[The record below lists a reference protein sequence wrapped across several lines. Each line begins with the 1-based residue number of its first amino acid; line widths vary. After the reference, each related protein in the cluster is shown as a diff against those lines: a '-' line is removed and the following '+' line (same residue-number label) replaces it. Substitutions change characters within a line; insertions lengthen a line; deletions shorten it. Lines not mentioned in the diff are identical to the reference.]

1 VTPRRPQLPRSHSGG
16 APTRRWLWLACLAL
30 AGAGGYWLGA
40 EPAVRPTGPAPAPA
54 PSAVRAEQGPKVRDR
69 RAAPQPPRDES
80 ATPAPTLRAKPA
92 PEERAEP
99 SAEAAAPIDA
109 PETDEPTA
117 SADPHSPGTAAV
129 EPESVPAPPEVA
141 AERAARPKPRPRRL
155 DLTVLRRWR
164 QPGLCA
170 RPERSSEAQQVLMS
184 HFRAAE
190 LAAGAR
196 VFLDPRLPA
205 GAEQPVLGY
214 LEEAQ
219 RILQAE
225 LQLAPGVPD
234 VFLYQDVQLLLASAC
249 TNADVVAY
257 YDGALHIVVT
267 RDDVRESVLHEFTH
281 HALMT
286 AGVIGPAWLQEGLA
300 MHVARETWWRRP
312 ELLQRLLD
320 RPFGL
325 STMETMVPY
334 TLENDQAV
342 LFYVQAAAMVE
353 CTTREPDS
361 TLSGLLSELDV
372 QQAGES
378 LDYGLPARAELS
390 ALRECVRELIQ
401 EPPARQD

>member
-1 VTPRRPQLPRSHSGG
+1 
-16 APTRRWLWLACLAL
+16 
-30 AGAGGYWLGA
+30 
-40 EPAVRPTGPAPAPA
+40 
-54 PSAVRAEQGPKVRDR
+54 
-69 RAAPQPPRDES
+69 
-80 ATPAPTLRAKPA
+80 
-92 PEERAEP
+92 
-99 SAEAAAPIDA
+99 
-109 PETDEPTA
+109 
-117 SADPHSPGTAAV
+117 
-129 EPESVPAPPEVA
+129 
-141 AERAARPKPRPRRL
+141 
-155 DLTVLRRWR
+155 
-164 QPGLCA
+164 
-170 RPERSSEAQQVLMS
+170 MS
-184 HFRAAE
+184 HFRSSE
-190 LAAGAR
+190 LAGGAR

-234 VFLYQDVQLLLASAC
+234 LFLYHDIQLLLASAC

-320 RPFGL
+320 RPFAL
-325 STMETMVPY
+325 SSMETVVPY

-342 LFYVQAAAMVE
+342 LFYVEAAAMVE
-353 CTTREPDS
+353 CSMREPDS

-372 QQAGES
+372 QQSGES

-390 ALRECVRELIQ
+390 ALRECVRELLQ